1 MDNTIDAL
9 RALYVALGGS
19 ADDVANLVIIPDL
32 INAIA
37 TQAATVTAA
46 ANAKELP
53 AVTSDD
59 NGKLLTVSSGKWT
72 KAAAPT
78 ELPAVTVA
86 DNGKVL
92 KVADGAWGVGT
103 DATE

>member
-37 TQAATVTAA
+37 AYIASGAT
-46 ANAKELP
+46 KELP
-53 AVTSDD
+53 AVTTTD
-59 NGKLLTVSSGKWT
+59 NNKVLTVVSGKWA
-72 KAAAPT
+72 KAD
-78 ELPAVTVA
+78 LP
-86 DNGKVL
+86 D
-92 KVADGAWGVGT
+92 
-103 DATE
+103 